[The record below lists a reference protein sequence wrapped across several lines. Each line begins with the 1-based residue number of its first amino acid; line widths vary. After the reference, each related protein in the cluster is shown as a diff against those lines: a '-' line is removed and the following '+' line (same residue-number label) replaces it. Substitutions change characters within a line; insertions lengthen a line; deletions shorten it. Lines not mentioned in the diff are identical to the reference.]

1 VRRVDGTKTSERPCH
16 ANSLRHLSARPS
28 VKKPLSP
35 DLTNVRVKPR
45 AIRLMENNKVGGRIP
60 LATVRA
66 ALTAIASSV
75 IIRPA
80 AENDDA

>member
-1 VRRVDGTKTSERPCH
+1 
-16 ANSLRHLSARPS
+16 LRHLSARPS
-28 VKKPLSP
+28 KKPLPP

-66 ALTAIASSV
+66 ALAAIASSV